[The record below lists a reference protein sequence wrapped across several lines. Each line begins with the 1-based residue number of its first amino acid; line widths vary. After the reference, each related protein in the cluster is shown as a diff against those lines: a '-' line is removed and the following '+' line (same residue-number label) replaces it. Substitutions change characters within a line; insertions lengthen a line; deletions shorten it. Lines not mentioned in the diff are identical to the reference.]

1 MEAGPPLKPRSRWLL
16 RAGLV
21 LAWILGFGSGYSS
34 CGTLAF
40 YKSPQTL
47 APSQANP
54 GTLEEVGIAARTQFR
69 KTRLPLSIAWL
80 LVSAVLVLGAAR
92 TLARR
97 PGGLALLRQA
107 CLVVSLLAVLDFG
120 LSGAERAFVVE
131 QLAQLRVRQLDKLP
145 PEMTRESFLQTAR
158 AAGKVGHALR
168 LFAEVGF
175 FALLLHA
182 LGRPSVIAELAPR
195 ERASL
200 PPSEDQDG

>member
-1 MEAGPPLKPRSRWLL
+1 MDGTPLKPRSRWLL
-16 RAGLV
+16 RAALV
-21 LAWILGFGSGYSS
+21 LAWVIGFGGGYAS

-40 YKSPQTL
+40 YKSPQSL
-47 APSQANP
+47 APSKPDPN
-54 GTLEEVGIAARTQFR
+54 TLEEVAIASRTQFR

-107 CLVVSLLAVLDFG
+107 CLVVSLLAVGDFAV
-120 LSGAERAFVVE
+120 SASERAFVVE
-131 QLAQLRVRQLDKLP
+131 QLALLRARQLDKLP
-145 PEMTRESFLQTAR
+145 PDMTRESFTQTAR

-175 FALLLHA
+175 FALLFHA
-182 LGRPSVIAELAPR
+182 LGRPRVAAELAPR